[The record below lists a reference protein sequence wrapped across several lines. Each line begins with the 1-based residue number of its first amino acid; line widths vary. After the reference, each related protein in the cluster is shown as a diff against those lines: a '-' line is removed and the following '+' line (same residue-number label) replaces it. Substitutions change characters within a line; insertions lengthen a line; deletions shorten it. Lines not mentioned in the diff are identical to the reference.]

1 MDEREGRIGYW
12 VSGVAH
18 GSLILWAIMGG
29 ALFRPQPSPM
39 VRTTQVSTISGAEFE
54 AMAAAARGAGPV
66 GADATAVAT
75 LPDPVD
81 PAEDGAARPVDAIPP
96 QSGQAAALEQ
106 PDTAETVPDLSDF
119 APAAPVD
126 VATDLPVPPPNQTDI
141 AETAPQI
148 PDTPP
153 APVAEAQP
161 DQPTLPVPDAAAV
174 PVAPRSVLALDASR
188 RPQDRPADLVAAFNR
203 RVAEAAAAEAA
214 REAAADAA
222 AAAARQATA
231 DAAAEAAA
239 EAERQAAAIA
249 AAEAERQ
256 AAAEAAERDAAADA
270 AEAERQAAAD
280 AAAEAERQAAADAA
294 AEADRQAADAAAEA
308 DREAA
313 AAEAERR
320 AAADAAEA
328 EREAAAEAERQA
340 ATEAAAEAER
350 QAAAEAAA
358 EEERRAAAEA
368 AAEEER
374 RAAAEA
380 AAEEERRA
388 EAERQAAAAAAER
401 QAAAEAAAEAERQA
415 AAEQAARE
423 AADRQALEDALRD
436 AQGGA
441 GGQDTA
447 SGSDTAGSPSQ
458 TIEGG
463 SGASAGL
470 DPLAAALAG
479 AMAGTGAAADPAN
492 DPSGPPADMM
502 QLTPSP
508 IQATPLP
515 DAAQGL
521 PMGDPLTLSERD
533 GLRFAIQDCWNL
545 GALSVEASQM
555 TVSVG
560 FTLSPDGVP
569 DQNSMR
575 IAGYQGGSES
585 AAQQGFEVARRA
597 ILMCGRAGFDL
608 PASKYGRWRD
618 VVVDF
623 RPDGVA
629 FQ

>member
-18 GSLILWAIMGG
+18 GSLILWAILGG

-66 GADATAVAT
+66 GADSTAVAT

-106 PDTAETVPDLSDF
+106 PDTAESVPDLSDF
-119 APAAPVD
+119 APAAPVE
-126 VATDLPVPPPNQTDI
+126 VATDLPAPRPNQTDG
-141 AETAPQI
+141 AETAPQV

-161 DQPTLPVPDAAAV
+161 NRPALPTPDAAAV
-174 PVAPRSVLALDASR
+174 PVAPRSALALDASR
-188 RPQDRPADLVAAFNR
+188 RPEVRPADLVESFNR
-203 RVAEAAAAEAA
+203 RVAEAAAAEA
-214 REAAADAA
+214 D
-222 AAAARQATA
+222 
-231 DAAAEAAA
+231 
-239 EAERQAAAIA
+239 
-249 AAEAERQ
+249 RQ
-256 AAAEAAERDAAADA
+256 AAAER
-270 AEAERQAAAD
+270 ERQAAAD
-280 AAAEAERQAAADAA
+280 AAAEAERQAAAEAEQERRAA
-294 AEADRQAADAAAEA
+294 AEAAEERRAEAARQAAEEERQAAD
-308 DREAA
+308 A

-320 AAADAAEA
+320 AAAE
-328 EREAAAEAERQA
+328 
-340 ATEAAAEAER
+340 
-350 QAAAEAAA
+350 AEAA
-358 EEERRAAAEA
+358 
-368 AAEEER
+368 R

-388 EAERQAAAAAAER
+388 EAARQAAEAERLAAEEAERQAAEEAERRAAAEAEEERRAAAAAEEERRAEAARQAEEAER
-401 QAAAEAAAEAERQA
+401 QAAAEAERRAAAEAEEERRAAAEAAERQAEAERQA

-441 GGQDTA
+441 GGQDAA

-521 PMGDPLTLSERD
+521 PLGDPLTLSERD